1 VHFST
6 STISKSDVL
15 QAGLFAG
22 IQTAFLIE
30 SRKGLQ
36 PDPQSMLLQ
45 AILFTL
51 QNDSNATTSSFNPT
65 RLFLHV
71 NYLWFTSL
79 TFTLIG
85 ALAGVLAKGW
95 LAKYAPASPGVSAS
109 DACERHLRAIGAQKW
124 HFSAVINGIP
134 FLIQISLFLFFPGLV
149 LFILDNSS
157 GIGYTIL
164 LLIVFTAAIY
174 ILGTVLPWFS
184 PGCPFQTTMSD
195 FIPGMARI
203 ARYKQDRTSSYKIGM
218 SESRQPLS
226 FWGSLAD
233 LRRKPEETELKVI
246 ILSWVVENST
256 VDDNIEEAVKAIAG
270 IPLAQF
276 DALRDAMG
284 RSGAVSVLCDR
295 ISRCLKFSPGLTMT
309 AATINQVEAYLYALF
324 PIVDQDSCL
333 KLLGPGGP
341 LHRWD
346 NLPPCLQSLAF
357 CVRTEILLAAKTDD
371 DQEDWKQTKRR
382 LKSMCQSGSPP
393 NVQKMLMDAAIRSVE
408 RGGDRLQRTGAVLL
422 SLLVKVGK
430 SSLQFG
436 SLVTGSSRG
445 NIGDGV
451 PLSTMNARD
460 AVARLCALCKD
471 RDGDVRDAAVLGLTK
486 LAYYGE

>member
-1 VHFST
+1 
-6 STISKSDVL
+6 VL
-15 QAGLFAG
+15 QAGLFAAV
-22 IQTAFLIE
+22 QTAFLIE
-30 SRKGLQ
+30 SRKVLQ
-36 PDPQSMLLQ
+36 LDPQSMLLQ
-45 AILFTL
+45 AILSTL
-51 QNDSNATTSSFNPT
+51 QNDSTASMLSFDPTNSS
-65 RLFLHV
+65 LCV

-109 DACERHLRAIGAQKW
+109 DACERHLRAVGAQKW
-124 HFSAVINGIP
+124 RFSAVINGIP

-164 LLIVFTAAIY
+164 LLIVFTAALY
-174 ILGTVLPWFS
+174 IVGTVLPWFS

-203 ARYKQDRTSSYKIGM
+203 ARYKQDRTSSYRTRM
-218 SESRQPLS
+218 SESSQPS
-226 FWGSLAD
+226 SLRGFLKD
-233 LRRKPEETELKVI
+233 LRHKPGQTELEVT
-246 ILSWVVENST
+246 ILSWIMKNST
-256 VDDNIEEAVKAIAG
+256 IDDNIEEAIKAISG
-270 IPLAQF
+270 IPSTHF
-276 DALRDAMG
+276 NALRDAMSK
-284 RSGAVSVLCDR
+284 SGAVSVLCDR

-309 AATINQVEAYLYALF
+309 AATINQVEACLYALF

-357 CVRTEILLAAKTDD
+357 CVRTEILLAAGKDD
-371 DQEDWKQTKRR
+371 DQEDWKQTKRG
-382 LKSMCQSGSPP
+382 LKFMCRTGSPP
-393 NVQKMLMDAAIRSVE
+393 NVQKMLMDVAIQCIE
-408 RGGDRLQRTGAVLL
+408 RGGHHLQRTGAVLL

-430 SSLQFG
+430 SSQQFG
-436 SLVTGSSRG
+436 SLDTRSSRG
-445 NIGDGV
+445 NMDDGAS
-451 PLSTMNARD
+451 LSTKNAWD
-460 AVARLCALCKD
+460 TVARLYALFKD
-471 RDGDVRDAAVLGLTK
+471 RDADIRDAAAFGLTK